1 MSESYSQLDESSFDI
16 GENEKADHESLI
28 LKHDIYTGNHYQKQL
43 CKRLILCALK
53 LRIHVYYRLYSN
65 TV

>member
-1 MSESYSQLDESSFDI
+1 MSESSSQLDESSFDI

-43 CKRLILCALK
+43 CKHLILCALK
-53 LRIHVYYRLYSN
+53 LRIYVYYSN

>member
-1 MSESYSQLDESSFDI
+1 MSESWSQLVESSFNI

-43 CKRLILCALK
+43 CKQLILCALK
-53 LRIHVYYRLYSN
+53 LRIYVYYSN

>member
-1 MSESYSQLDESSFDI
+1 MSESWSQLDESSFNI

-43 CKRLILCALK
+43 CKQLILCAFK
-53 LRIHVYYRLYSN
+53 LRIYVYYSN